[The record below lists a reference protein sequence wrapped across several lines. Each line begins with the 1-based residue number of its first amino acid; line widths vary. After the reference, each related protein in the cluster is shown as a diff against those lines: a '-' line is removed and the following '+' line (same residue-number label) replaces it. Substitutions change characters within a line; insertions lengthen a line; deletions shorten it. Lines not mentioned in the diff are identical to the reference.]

1 MNAVDGAYQRKKS
14 GLLSHSNRGFLISLS
29 LHYESQNTRVSIKT
43 KQKLPETHTSRFHD
57 FQQRC
62 RLYHPSYSS
71 LSLSI
76 AIPCLIAFPPGI
88 TTDRSGTQ
96 QSELTLLAGR
106 MPSAILSCWP
116 TSFSAHSKISPNVTP
131 LSEDR
136 LSQWRMLESS

>member
-1 MNAVDGAYQRKKS
+1 MKARIPKCPSKQSRNSLRLTPLASMTSNNAAGCIIPA
-14 GLLSHSNRGFLISLS
+14 
-29 LHYESQNTRVSIKT
+29 TRVSAC
-43 KQKLPETHTSRFHD
+43 PF
-57 FQQRC
+57 C
-62 RLYHPSYSS
+62 PSVITFDAAGCGLLDS
-71 LSLSI
+71 SI

-136 LSQWRMLESS
+136 LSQYRMLESS